1 MLPVVAGILADM
13 MMTSDSIVVVLEDTG
28 TCETSIYKKISTKQL
43 LFKDKDAVMAN
54 LRVVS
59 GCWNIGRYD
68 DDIRFHSSC
77 LGRYRNL

>member
-28 TCETSIYKKISTKQL
+28 TCETSIYKKISIKQL
-43 LFKDKDAVMAN
+43 LFKEKDAVMAN
-54 LRVVS
+54 LCVVS

-68 DDIRFHSSC
+68 DNI
-77 LGRYRNL
+77 